1 MYSYG
6 TEASVTEFW
15 DRVFGSGF
23 KYIAIRDMMVSENTT
38 GAADPADIE
47 KARKL
52 FPEKLA
58 EYEHI
63 WGSIE
68 DRFHL
73 VHYLLKYSY
82 TENWEREVN
91 ENYLPLKVEALLR
104 MIPEEYEIVY
114 SEHYVLPYVKQQ
126 IKRDSGIDLKDA
138 THFKILLKRKE

>member
-1 MYSYG
+1 
-6 TEASVTEFW
+6 
-15 DRVFGSGF
+15 
-23 KYIAIRDMMVSENTT
+23 MMVSETAT
-38 GAADPADIE
+38 GAADPADVE

-52 FPEKLA
+52 YPEKLA
-58 EYEHI
+58 EYESI

-68 DRFHL
+68 ERHNL
-73 VHYLLKYSY
+73 IHYLLKYSY

-91 ENYLPLKVEALLR
+91 ENYLPLKVESLLR

-138 THFKILLKRKE
+138 THFKILLKKKEECSN